1 MTTALG
7 YAVDMRLRIEA
18 AKARLRQALLAP
30 HCPPGSVPSQDELVR
45 DALRALST
53 VPAPDRRKVALE
65 NMAKSTANDDSPLT
79 PQQALVVAHMA
90 SGLSSLQIAA
100 KMHLSPH
107 TVKQHQRAIKATT
120 GLSGCG
126 LVATAVREGWVS

>member
-1 MTTALG
+1 
-7 YAVDMRLRIEA
+7 MRLRTEA

-30 HCPPGSVPSQDELVR
+30 HCPPGSVPSQDELIR
-45 DALRALST
+45 DALHVLST
-53 VPAPDRRKVALE
+53 EPVADRRKVALE
-65 NMAKSTANDDSPLT
+65 NVAKSTASGDSPLT
-79 PQQALVVAHMA
+79 SQQAQVVAHMA

-107 TVKQHQRAIKATT
+107 TVKQHQRAIKHAT